1 MYQKFIRSHIYVP
14 KDLVRKDFIELLAI
28 WSNSTDYSTWLFSN
42 SKTKYILHRFVKNK
56 VLITNVKI
64 VTKVEPS
71 HVHVDV
77 DIFKENIC
85 TLMASG
91 YPFALNAT
99 EDCFAS
105 GLDDCLQ
112 VFNKNRN
119 IK

>member
-28 WSNSTDYSTWLFSN
+28 WSNSTEYSTWLFSN

-64 VTKVEPS
+64 VTEVEPS

-77 DIFKENIC
+77 DIFN

>member
-1 MYQKFIRSHIYVP
+1 MPYG
-14 KDLVRKDFIELLAI
+14 AI
-28 WSNSTDYSTWLFSN
+28 QLNIQFGSSLILKQN
-42 SKTKYILHRFVKNK
+42 ILHRFLKNK

-64 VTKVEPS
+64 VAEVEPS

>member
-1 MYQKFIRSHIYVP
+1 MYQKFTRSHIYVP

-28 WSNSTDYSTWLFSN
+28 WSNSTEYSTWLFSN
-42 SKTKYILHRFVKNK
+42 SKTKYILHRFVINK

-64 VTKVEPS
+64 VTEVEPS